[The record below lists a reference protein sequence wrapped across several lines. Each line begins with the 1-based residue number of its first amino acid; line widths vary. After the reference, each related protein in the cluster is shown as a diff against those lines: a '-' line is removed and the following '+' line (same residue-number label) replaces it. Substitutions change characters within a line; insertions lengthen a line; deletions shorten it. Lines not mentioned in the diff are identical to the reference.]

1 MNWMSI
7 YQSRHDMIKVEEDN
21 GILVA
26 AFSDEDR
33 FNALITEPVKEKLLP
48 YFSKPNT
55 KLAFN
60 LEGIKFIDSSGFSV
74 FLSLLK
80 AANNNYGQLKIC
92 NVHPEVKELFKVLQL
107 HNVFEL
113 YDSLGDCIE
122 NF

>member
-1 MNWMSI
+1 
-7 YQSRHDMIKVEEDN
+7 MIKVDENN

-26 AFSDEDR
+26 FFSDEDR

-48 YFSKPNT
+48 FFSKPNT
-55 KLAFN
+55 RLVVN

-74 FLSLLK
+74 FLSLMK

-113 YDSLGDCIE
+113 YDSLDECIE
-122 NF
+122 SFH